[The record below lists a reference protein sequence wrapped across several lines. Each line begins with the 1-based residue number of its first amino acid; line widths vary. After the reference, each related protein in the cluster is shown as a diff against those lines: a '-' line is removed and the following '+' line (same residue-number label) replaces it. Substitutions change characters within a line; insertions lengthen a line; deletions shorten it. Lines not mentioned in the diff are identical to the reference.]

1 MSYGIKIKL
10 NMNFFKQSDYQSA
23 HIGTKD
29 KSREYIT
36 DG

>member
-10 NMNFFKQSDYQSA
+10 IMNCFKQSDYHTA